1 MGLNSV
7 YITIGVAIIL
17 VLVTALVGPFFVDWS
32 MYRSTFES
40 YAERTLGHKVT
51 VLGDADLQLLP
62 SPSVT
67 FTDVRV
73 GEAEDP
79 LLVVSRFQMRIEL
92 PPLLK
97 GEIRVLDMELERP
110 HLTLGLDEDG
120 RLDWLTAMGHE
131 SALSGLPDDDVAF
144 ENVTITDGAVSIIDA
159 RNGVTRRLDDANL
172 LVSGRS
178 LAGPFKVDGT
188 LSSEGD
194 PYSLRISTGRR
205 QEDGSIRVKA
215 DLTPSNIPVTFSS
228 DGVLAHEEASPVYE
242 GSFSM
247 ALLAPAAEGANGWSA
262 KGQFKLD
269 AEELDVP
276 SFDFRYGPEDRT
288 ASLEGR
294 ANLTLTGA
302 QRFDI
307 RGKANQL
314 DLDRLFGGGP
324 QKPASLP
331 DAVNELTAAL
341 SKVPVPDIRGVIA
354 LDVPSVV
361 VGGGLVQDAR
371 LDLETMLGGWRVARL
386 AARMPGRTTVATDG
400 DLGLLPDVTY
410 RGNLALTSDQPGSF
424 VSWWKGTGDGVSTMQ
439 PVSVQGRVS
448 IVPGG
453 AALDDLR
460 LGLDGT
466 SARGGLSYRQPV
478 SGNPE
483 FSLSLDADTLD
494 VDQLETLAGLF
505 PNTAGDGAQPDVS
518 LRVSARQVKLR
529 GAEGRRLELE
539 AGYADGS
546 LRIDRLYADDLA
558 GAQVDVSGQVTN
570 LDSAPEGSLNGTLA
584 ATDLEGIVSLLRQA
598 LPDNAVVGQLAK
610 ASDFLVPARFNARLD
625 ASAAGDS
632 SDVTV
637 SLDGTAGGVKTSFKG
652 SLKGRVDQWRDADVD
667 GSLHLSG
674 PDGGQI
680 FRQLGFDI
688 LPVDDLGQGDLTV
701 TARGRPEDGLDVAL
715 QGNAGEAAL
724 SADGS
729 LRLMAGKDPV
739 YQLAITA
746 AVPDISPFALLA
758 GHMMPVLSGEIPADL
773 SLDLNGK
780 GTAFTA
786 ENVAGTVAGV
796 SADGRL
802 EGDFQPPF
810 GETSRRVKG
819 TFNLSSVDF
828 QDLSEAILG
837 ADQWASAGNGSS
849 AWPSSSFGNPLF
861 GNTDLTVD
869 LSAGEMLFD
878 EDVLLENMR
887 TELRL
892 TPGMMRLDGVSGDY
906 AGGKLNGTV
915 AIRRSGAEASVSGHL
930 KLTDAALQSL
940 VWQSA
945 GRSVATGDLNL
956 VADFEGA
963 GRSIS
968 AMVSGLTGGGT
979 FQIRQGELRS
989 LSPQAFGLVMRAT
1002 DAGMD
1007 LNEDKIRD
1015 LFLSYLDAGSLS
1027 FDTLEGAL
1035 TIVGG
1040 RASARNISVDAK
1052 DAGIFGSAQVDLND
1066 WTVESDFSLKVD
1078 PGENAVTGADP
1089 QVGLLFNGPLEA
1101 PVRTIDTSPFTA
1113 FLTLRAFEQEVER
1126 VEKLQSEILERD
1138 RLMRE
1143 LKREKQERDRK
1154 ARDAEL
1160 EAQREADAAA
1170 TRKEDEARQAEEA
1183 AARAKQEAL
1192 DKAAADEAARKAA
1205 REASRKA
1212 AEQAA
1217 RQAAEKAAAEKA
1229 AEVEAARQEAERQ
1242 AAEAA
1247 REAEEKLRQQQ
1258 TTPAGRTSAP
1268 AVEETPA
1275 EFADRIRSVIQ
1286 NNANDNSA
1294 AASLRGTE
1302 DATGSLPPLDA
1313 PQSVEDLLNREFGL
1327 PAVGSTDLPPPSQEA
1342 REPAPAAD
1350 ASGAVIRPR
1359 RPASSA
1365 PPRYKTLPNGMV
1377 VTYPSN

>member
-17 VLVTALVGPFFVDWS
+17 VLVTALVGPLFVDWS

-110 HLTLGLDEDG
+110 HLTLGLDEAG

-131 SALSGLPDDDVAF
+131 SALSGVPADDVAF
-144 ENVTITDGAVSIIDA
+144 ENVTISDGAISIIDA
-159 RNGVTRRLDDANL
+159 RNGVTRKLDNANL
-172 LVSGRS
+172 LISGRS

-188 LSSEGD
+188 LSSDGN
-194 PYSLRISTGRR
+194 PYSVRISTGRR
-205 QEDGSIRVKA
+205 QEDGAIRVKA
-215 DLTPSNIPVTFSS
+215 DLTPSNVPVTFSA
-228 DGVLAHEEASPVYE
+228 DGLLAHETASPVYE

-247 ALLAPAAEGANGWSA
+247 ALLAPAEEGANGWSA

-269 AEELDVP
+269 ASELDVP

-288 ASLEGR
+288 AGLEGR

-324 QKPASLP
+324 QKPAGLP

-341 SKVPVPDIRGVIA
+341 AKVPVPDIRGVIA

-361 VGGGLVQDAR
+361 VGGGLVQDVR

-386 AARMPGRTTVATDG
+386 AARMPGRTTIATDG

-410 RGNLALTSDQPGSF
+410 RGNLSLTSDQPGSF
-424 VSWWKGTGDGVSTMQ
+424 VSWWKGSGDGAATMQ
-439 PVSVQGRVS
+439 PVSVQGRLS

-453 AALDDLR
+453 AALDDIR

-466 SARGGLSYRQPV
+466 SAKGGLSYRQPV
-478 SGNPE
+478 NGNPE

-505 PNTAGDGAQPDVS
+505 PKPVKDGDQLDVS
-518 LRVSARQVKLR
+518 LRVSARQVHLR
-529 GAEGRRLELE
+529 GAEGTRLELE
-539 AGYADGS
+539 AGFADGS

-558 GAQVDVSGQVTN
+558 GAEVDVSGQVSN
-570 LDSAPEGSLNGTLA
+570 LNSAPEGALSGTLA
-584 ATDLEGIVSLLRQA
+584 AKDLGGIISLLEQA
-598 LPDNAVVGQLAK
+598 VPDNALVRQLAK
-610 ASDFLVPARFNARLD
+610 ASYFMVPARFNAQLD
-625 ASAAGDS
+625 ASASGDS
-632 SDVTV
+632 SDVRV

-652 SLKGRVDQWRDADVD
+652 SLKGRVDEWHEADID
-667 GSLHLSG
+667 GTLKLSG

-688 LPVDDLGQGDLTV
+688 LPVDDLGQGELTV
-701 TARGRPEDGLDVAL
+701 SARGRPEDGLDVSL
-715 QGNAGEAAL
+715 QGNAGEASL
-724 SADGS
+724 TADGS
-729 LRLMAGKDPV
+729 LRLMAGKEPV
-739 YQLAITA
+739 YKLAITA
-746 AVPDISPFALLA
+746 SVPDLSPFALLT
-758 GHMMPVLSGEIPADL
+758 GHMMPVLSGEIPADV
-773 SLDLNGK
+773 SLDLNGT

-786 ENVAGTVAGV
+786 ENIAGTVAGV
-796 SADGRL
+796 TADGRL
-802 EGDFQPPF
+802 EGKFQPAT

-837 ADQWASAGNGSS
+837 ADQWASAGNGKS

-861 GNTDLTVD
+861 GNTDLTLD
-869 LSAGEMLFD
+869 LSAGQMLFD
-878 EDVLLENMR
+878 RDVLLENMR

-892 TPGMMRLDGVSGDY
+892 TPTMMRLDGLSGGY
-906 AGGKLNGTV
+906 AGGKLNGSI
-915 AIRRSGAEASVSGHL
+915 AIRRSGAEGSVSGHL
-930 KLTDAALQSL
+930 KLADASLQSL
-940 VWQSA
+940 VWQSG

-963 GRSIS
+963 GRSIA

-979 FQIRQGELRS
+979 FQIRQGELRN
-989 LSPQAFGLVMRAT
+989 LNPQAFGLVMRAA

-1007 LNEDKIRD
+1007 LDEDKIRD
-1015 LFLSYLDAGSLS
+1015 LFLNYLDAGSLS

-1040 RASARNISVDAK
+1040 RASARNISVDSK
-1052 DAGIFGSAQVDLND
+1052 EAGIFGSAQIDLND
-1066 WTVESDFSLKVD
+1066 WTVDSDFSLKVD

-1089 QVGLLFNGPLEA
+1089 QVGLLFTGPLDA

-1143 LKREKQERDRK
+1143 LKREKQERDQK

-1160 EAQREADAAA
+1160 KAQQEADATAA
-1170 TRKEDEARQAEEA
+1170 RKEDEARQAQEA
-1183 AARAKQEAL
+1183 EARAKQEAL
-1192 DKAAADEAARKAA
+1192 DKAAAEEVARK
-1205 REASRKA
+1205 
-1212 AEQAA
+1212 
-1217 RQAAEKAAAEKA
+1217 AAEKAAAEKA
-1229 AEVEAARQEAERQ
+1229 AKEEAAKQEAARK

-1247 REAEEKLRQQQ
+1247 KAAEEKLRQQQ
-1258 TTPAGRTSAP
+1258 TSPANRSSAPAGQETPAGF
-1268 AVEETPA
+1268 A
-1275 EFADRIRSVIQ
+1275 ERIRSVIQ
-1286 NNANDNSA
+1286 NGSNDNT
-1294 AASLRGTE
+1294 ASGGLRGSQ
-1302 DATGSLPPLDA
+1302 DVTGSLPPLEA

-1327 PAVGSTDLPPPSQEA
+1327 PADTGTDLPQQTVETPAQES
-1342 REPAPAAD
+1342 RRSVPAAD
-1350 ASGAVIRPR
+1350 ASGAVIRPKS
-1359 RPASSA
+1359 PASSS
-1365 PPRYKTLPNGMV
+1365 PPRYKTLSNGLV